1 MARDAG
7 AGVRAGQGARDHER
21 MDDATLRARVREALD
36 DPNRAIPADRVFA
49 ELRAH
54 HEARVKAERPAG
66 A

>member
-1 MARDAG
+1 
-7 AGVRAGQGARDHER
+7 
-21 MDDATLRARVREALD
+21 MDDATLRARVRDALD
-36 DPNRAIPADRVFA
+36 DPRPPIPADRVFA